1 MLTVFSSIL
10 QPASRLGL
18 KQNLIP
24 ETLIKNCD
32 LAIVSK
38 EIT

>member
-24 ETLIKNCD
+24 ETLIK
-32 LAIVSK
+32 IV
-38 EIT
+38 IQQ